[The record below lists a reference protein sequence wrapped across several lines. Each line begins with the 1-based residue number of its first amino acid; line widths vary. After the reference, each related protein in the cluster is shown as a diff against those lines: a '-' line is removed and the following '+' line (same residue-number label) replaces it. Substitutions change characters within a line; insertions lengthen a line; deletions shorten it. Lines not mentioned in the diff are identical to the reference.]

1 MGLFQKINLIWQK
14 VGVVQRA
21 LLVAVVLACVI
32 TGGLLTKWASTANME
47 LLYGGLPLKDVDQIV
62 NKLREQGVEYKLQG
76 NSNIYVPDSKVLELR
91 ASLAGEGLPEGGD
104 KGYKLFDNKSNFGVS
119 PLVQSM
125 NHNRAMQD
133 ELAQTIQMFDCIA
146 GVRVHIVR
154 PEETIF
160 TKDSKGATAS
170 VSLRLKPG
178 WQVSQATIAA
188 ISNLVANAT
197 DGLTPDKVTIV
208 DTQGRLLTS
217 SAGLNSSV
225 HGANTFMD
233 YKERVES
240 DIAGKVQDM
249 LDMVLGPGRASVQV
263 SATLDM
269 SSEAI
274 QTTTYE
280 KGMAEEETISTTSTV
295 QEGASA
301 ADGTKKTPGS
311 TDKTETIETKS
322 KLPETITTKT
332 DVPGKIVSLAVS
344 AIVDLS
350 VTETP
355 AAGEEGAAAPAA
367 AATPSAKIMTVADV
381 EEIVKNAVGP
391 EYLTGVSAL
400 VVKDVPFYR
409 AIIPVDDDSSGY
421 MKLSRYIEIARQSSM
436 GILAVCA
443 LLALKIFAGAKKKA
457 GGEGAAVLGGGQV
470 EGMALL
476 PEGHAEMGVQ
486 FAYRQQITSAIQKNP
501 EQVKQLFASWLAE
514 DR

>member
-1 MGLFQKINLIWQK
+1 MGFLQKINLIWQK

-21 LLVAVVLACVI
+21 LLIAVLLACVI

-47 LLYGGLPLKDVDQIV
+47 LLYGGLPLKDIDQIV
-62 NKLREQGVEYKLQG
+62 SKLRDQGVQYKLQG
-76 NSNIYVPDSKVLELR
+76 NSNIYVPDDKVLELR

-104 KGYKLFDNKSNFGVS
+104 KGYKLFDNKHDFGVS
-119 PLVQSM
+119 PMVQSM
-125 NHNRAMQD
+125 NYNRAMQD
-133 ELAQTIQMFDCIA
+133 ELAQTIQEFDGIA

-178 WQVSQATIAA
+178 WQISQSTIAA
-188 ISNLVANAT
+188 IANLVSNAT

-217 SAGLNSSV
+217 SAGMNSSI
-225 HGANTFMD
+225 HSANTFMD
-233 YKERVES
+233 YKERVEN
-240 DIAGKVQDM
+240 DIAGKVQKM
-249 LDMVLGPGRASVQV
+249 LNTVLGAGRASVQV

-269 SSEAI
+269 SSETI
-274 QTTTYE
+274 STTKYE

-295 QEGASA
+295 EPGTS
-301 ADGTKKTPGS
+301 DPGGTKTIAGS
-311 TDKTETIETKS
+311 TDKTETIENKY
-322 KLPETITTKT
+322 KVPETITTMS
-332 DVPGKIVSLAVS
+332 DVPGKIVSLAVT
-344 AIVDLS
+344 AIVDLTIPE
-350 VTETP
+350 VP
-355 AAGEEGAAAPAA
+355 ASEGKDGESIAAIPA
-367 AATPSAKIMTVADV
+367 SKIMEVADV
-381 EEIVKNAVGP
+381 EESIKNAVGP
-391 EYLTGVSAL
+391 DLLTGATAL

-409 AIIPVDDDSSGY
+409 PIIPVEDDSSGY

-443 LLALKIFAGAKKKA
+443 LLALKIFSGAKKKA
-457 GGEGAAVLGGGQV
+457 GAEGAAALGEGV

-476 PEGHAEMGVQ
+476 PAAQAELGPQMM
-486 FAYRQQITSAIQKNP
+486 YRQQITSAIKQNP
-501 EQVKQLFASWLAE
+501 EQVKQLFSSWLAE